1 GRAGGRVRGRR
12 REHPPEALA
21 RERRQIRREE
31 VNPAKEQTE
40 PCKQGRD
47 RRYHRGFH
55 CLTSGSSPALAPRP
69 ASIIATVRPPPQ
81 LRSSDT
87 PFLSGGIGAV
97 RDPRPEDV
105 AAGGYRY
112 HHAERAFPRPKSA
125 PNASPN
131 PPFAP
136 IPAKPP
142 PPAPGRGGQIERPA
156 GIDDLHVETIP
167 ATVQSDG
174 ELGGGW

>member
-1 GRAGGRVRGRR
+1 HGVRTLRNNACQDAGQGAKGRVVGGT
-12 REHPPEALA
+12 REHPPEAVA

-55 CLTSGSSPALAPRP
+55 CLTSGSSPALAPP
-69 ASIIATVRPPPQ
+69 PTIITPTVSPPPQ

-97 RDPRPEDV
+97 RAPRPEDV

-112 HHAERAFPRPKSA
+112 HHADRSCPRHRSA
-125 PNASPN
+125 PDAVPDRR
-131 PPFAP
+131 FAP
-136 IPAKPP
+136 IRANAAAPAR
-142 PPAPGRGGQIERPA
+142 ARRANRTAGRNR
-156 GIDDLHVETIP
+156 
-167 ATVQSDG
+167 
-174 ELGGGW
+174 